1 MPVASGGIHLG
12 QMHELLYLLKDDVV
26 LLFGAG
32 AGSHGVRHNL
42 PEWAVHVSRDEMGR

>member
-26 LLFGAG
+26 LQFGAG
-32 AGSHGVRHNL
+32 AGSHGVPHNL
-42 PEWAVHVSRDEMGR
+42 PGHTDEQISKRV